1 MGNNENKTLKS
12 DMPVYYAASVALLI
26 VACICVIL
34 IFKNIFS
41 GPSEGSVSTVGTVTA
56 ESVQETKDTQDAQE
70 MQETEEELKISHA
83 GLPSE
88 NEKPIGS
95 EVQDHPVFRSRS

>member
-41 GPSEGSVSTVGTVTA
+41 GPSEGSVGTVGTVTA
-56 ESVQETKDTQDAQE
+56 ESVQKTKDTQGI
-70 MQETEEELKISHA
+70 QETEEELKISHA